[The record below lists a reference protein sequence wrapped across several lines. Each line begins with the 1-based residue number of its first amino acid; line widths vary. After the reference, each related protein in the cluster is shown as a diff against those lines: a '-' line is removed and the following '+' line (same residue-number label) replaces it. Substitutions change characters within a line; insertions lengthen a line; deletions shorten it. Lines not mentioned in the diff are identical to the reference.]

1 MISFILVALPLK
13 KGASYLE
20 MVVMNLVSPKAAV
33 KREFLFS
40 INLDSNWMG
49 EPPKNFSYWLSF
61 THMVLSLKRGFL
73 PWNGCQNSC
82 SPHHPGLG
90 SEPVPHQLEHF
101 ELAPKL
107 LNVFFLFVT
116 INTVTIINC
125 SARGIIYDRSIVPKL
140 KKTRIVLLRRDHK
153 RYAANRRVK
162 MTIEAQVNYDCNT
175 FIVQLQVALVKPLY
189 FSLSTDNYGK
199 YRHLWLYYLLV
210 AAY

>member
-13 KGASYLE
+13 RASYLE
-20 MVVMNLVSPKAAV
+20 MVVMNLVPPKAAV

-49 EPPKNFSYWLSF
+49 EPPKNFSYWLCF
-61 THMVLSLKRGFL
+61 THMVLSLKKGFL

-107 LNVFFLFVT
+107 LNVFFFVVT
-116 INTVTIINC
+116 INTVTIVNC

-162 MTIEAQVNYDCNT
+162 MTIEAHFYSTITSCS
-175 FIVQLQVALVKPLY
+175 FKSLY
-189 FSLSTDNYGK
+189 FSLSTRITMENIDIYGFTTCWWPPTTGEK
-199 YRHLWLYYLLV
+199 E
-210 AAY
+210 